1 MKYIGKISLGLALC
15 MGLFVSC
22 KDDNN
27 LNSTSGITV
36 DKQEIT
42 IGPDGG
48 VESIKVISGTEW
60 LSSSSKPWVMISPAN
75 GFGSVDGTLAI
86 DSTLE
91 VKARQAQVRFRQ
103 SDNSETIVGIT
114 QFGYG
119 KQIIP
124 AESEIEIP
132 NSEVYEKRY
141 FDVKIA
147 TNVAFKIDDE
157 VKYIWGEEIP
167 ETEVGNVSDSDLK
180 NWITLPGES
189 SLNVDL
195 DRKDRP
201 RTITVRF
208 RWEMNTAPYK
218 RVAKIKLLPK
228 NNDDILV
235 DQDGNPT
242 GEVVLTVT
250 QEPAVKITDDR
261 RGDSLAIV
269 MINQKIQTM
278 MPWEYSENMSNWEHV
293 TLWEEDS
300 EDKPKDFNDEWVGRV
315 RSVGFYWMDLK
326 AEESFPKEIKYLK
339 YLESLTI
346 ETNVNRQARDMHLC
360 EEVCELEHLKELNV
374 YAYGL
379 VDLPKNFSKLA
390 KTLEYLDLGS
400 NNFPK
405 LSTITDVVNADTFKE
420 LKGLQLS
427 TGRRNDTTNDLSASS
442 DKNIK
447 EGELGIYVN
456 LDAND
461 NDKEKQAFM
470 TLLGWENLEYL
481 GLSYL
486 FIEGSLPTDEEM
498 KALED
503 ESGQKIFKPYEQ
515 SDWDEYELPKDTCD
529 WLLTTDKPIIIP
541 GKTAAENKTVTG
553 QDILKVLPRMKMLTL
568 NLNFLTGDM
577 PNWLLFHP
585 YFMSWS
591 PDGLI
596 IPQWIKG
603 KDTQGN
609 NVGFANVGDNNPN
622 FNYKYYYG
630 DGTAAGSG
638 SAAYPGYYNKY
649 VGGGVD
655 WKPSTDAGSDGTEGS
670 NNN

>member
-27 LNSTSGITV
+27 LNTTSGITV

-48 VESIKVISGTEW
+48 VESIKVTSGTEW

-75 GFGSVDGTLAI
+75 GFGSVDGTLVI

-103 SDNSETIVGIT
+103 SDNSETIVDIT

-124 AESEIEIP
+124 AKSEIEIP
-132 NSEVYEKRY
+132 NSEVYENRY
-141 FDVKIA
+141 FDVNIA
-147 TNVAFKIDDE
+147 TNVEFQIDKNVE
-157 VKYIWGEEIP
+157 YLWGEEVP
-167 ETEVGNVSDSDLK
+167 EEEKAELEADLTG
-180 NWITLPGES
+180 WITLPQ
-189 SLNVDL
+189 NQPTVDL

-201 RTITVRF
+201 RNLTVRF

-218 RVAKIKLLPK
+218 RVAKIKLLPLK
-228 NNDDILV
+228 DEDQLI

-242 GEVVLTVT
+242 GEVILTVT
-250 QEPAVKITDDR
+250 QEAAVKITDDR

-278 MPWEYSENMSNWEHV
+278 MGWEYSENMANWEYV

-300 EDKPKDFNDEWVGRV
+300 EDTPDGFNEDWYGRV
-315 RSVGFYWMDLK
+315 RSVAFNWMDLK
-326 AEESFPKEIKYLK
+326 DGETFPKEVKYLK

-346 ETNVNRQARDMHLC
+346 QSNINRQIRDVKLGDEIC
-360 EEVCELEHLKELNV
+360 NLEHLKELNV
-374 YAYGL
+374 YSYGL
-379 VDLPKNFSKLA
+379 TELPESFTKLA
-390 KTLEYLDLGS
+390 DKLEFLDLGS
-400 NNFPK
+400 NNFPS
-405 LSTITDVVNADTFKE
+405 LSSIINDKMIHPSKFKK
-420 LKGLQLS
+420 LKGLELS
-427 TGRRNDTTNDLSASS
+427 TGRRNDTTSDLSTVVSQLENG
-442 DKNIK
+442 D
-447 EGELGIYVN
+447 LGIYVN
-456 LDAND
+456 L
-461 NDKEKQAFM
+461 NDKGGDEYKAFK

-481 GLSYL
+481 GLAYL
-486 FIEGSLPTDEEM
+486 FIEGQLPTDEEM
-498 KALED
+498 KGFTDMNGKNFA
-503 ESGQKIFKPYEQ
+503 PYTEA
-515 SDWDEYELPKDTCD
+515 DKNDYPLLNDTCN
-529 WLLTTDKPIIIP
+529 WLLTDREITLPNNEKVK
-541 GKTAAENKTVTG
+541 GNEV
-553 QDILKVLPRMKMLTL
+553 LKVLPKLKALSL
-568 NLNFLTGDM
+568 NLNFLTGKL
-577 PNWLLFHP
+577 PNWILFHP
-585 YFMSWS
+585 NLQEWN
-591 PDGLI
+591 PDGRI

-603 KDTQGN
+603 KDTKGN
-609 NVGFANVGDNNPN
+609 SVGFSNAGSSVPG

-630 DGTAAGSG
+630 DGTEAGFS

-655 WKPSTDAGSDGTEGS
+655 WKPSTGSGD
-670 NNN
+670 

>member
-1 MKYIGKISLGLALC
+1 MKYIGKLSLGLALC

-27 LNSTSGITV
+27 LNTTSGITV
-36 DKQEIT
+36 DKQDIA

-48 VESIKVISGTEW
+48 VESIKVTSGTEW

-91 VKARQAQVRFRQ
+91 IKSRTAQVRFRQ
-103 SDNSETIVGIT
+103 SDNNETIVNIT

-124 AESEIEIP
+124 AETEIEVP

-147 TNVAFKIDDE
+147 TNVEFKTGSDVE
-157 VKYIWGEEIP
+157 YIWGEEI
-167 ETEVGNVSDSDLK
+167 TEEEKAEFASDLSG
-180 NWITLPGES
+180 WIGLPS
-189 SLNVDL
+189 DNSLNVDL

-201 RTITVRF
+201 RTVTVRF

-228 NNDDILV
+228 NDE
-235 DQDGNPT
+235 DQLIDQEGNPT

-278 MPWEYSENMSNWEHV
+278 MAWEYGENMSNWEHV

-300 EDKPKDFNDEWVGRV
+300 EDKPEDFNDEWVGRV
-315 RSVGFYWMDLK
+315 RSVGFFWMDLK
-326 AEESFPKEIKYLK
+326 EKEDFPKEIKYLK

-346 ETNVNRQARDMHLC
+346 ETNVNRQIREMHLS
-360 EEVCELEHLKELNV
+360 EEICELKHLKELNV

-379 VDLPKNFSKLA
+379 VDLPDNFDKLG

-400 NNFPK
+400 NNFKK
-405 LSTITDVVNADTFKE
+405 LSTITEDVNPRKFPH

-427 TGRRNDTTNDLSASS
+427 TCRRNDTTNDLTTVLSTPNVTNG
-442 DKNIK
+442 D
-447 EGELGIYVN
+447 LGIYVN
-456 LDAND
+456 LDKD
-461 NDKEKQAFM
+461 DDEKKAFM
-470 TLLGWENLEYL
+470 ELMKWNKLEYL
-481 GLSYL
+481 ALSYL
-486 FIEGSLPTDEEM
+486 FLEGSLPSDEEM
-498 KALED
+498 LELC
-503 ESGQKIFKPYEQ
+503 GTYKVHQ
-515 SDWDEYELPKDTCD
+515 SDPDLFTEEVQTLLQDTCS
-529 WLLTTDKPIIIP
+529 WLVRDDAQTIKINAKDGTQIEVNNTDIAMVLP
-541 GKTAAENKTVTG
+541 N
-553 QDILKVLPRMKMLTL
+553 LKVFSL
-568 NLNFLTGDM
+568 NLNFLTGDL

-585 YFMSWS
+585 YFMNWN

-603 KDTQGN
+603 KNTKGDAVGFG
-609 NVGFANVGDNNPN
+609 NVGSNNPD

-630 DGTAAGSG
+630 DGTEKGREG
-638 SAAYPGYYNKY
+638 AAYPKFYNKY
-649 VGGGVD
+649 VGGGWEPD
-655 WKPSTDAGSDGTEGS
+655 EPEEGEETGK
-670 NNN
+670 

>member
-1 MKYIGKISLGLALC
+1 MKYIGKLSLGLALC

-27 LNSTSGITV
+27 LNTTSGITV
-36 DKQEIT
+36 DKQDIA

-48 VESIKVISGTEW
+48 VESIKVTSGTEW

-91 VKARQAQVRFRQ
+91 IKSRTAQVRFRQ
-103 SDNSETIVGIT
+103 SDNNETIVNIT

-124 AESEIEIP
+124 AETEIEVP
-132 NSEVYEKRY
+132 NSDVYEKRY
-141 FDVKIA
+141 FDVKIS
-147 TNVAFKIDDE
+147 TNVKFKIGSDVE
-157 VKYIWGEEIP
+157 YIWGEEI
-167 ETEVGNVSDSDLK
+167 TEEEKAESASDLSG
-180 NWITLPGES
+180 WIGLPS
-189 SLNVDL
+189 DNSLNVDL

-228 NNDDILV
+228 NDE
-235 DQDGNPT
+235 DQLIDQEGNPT

-278 MPWEYSENMSNWEHV
+278 MAWEYGENMSNWEHV

-300 EDKPKDFNDEWVGRV
+300 EDKPEDFNDEWVGRV
-315 RSVGFYWMDLK
+315 RSVGFFWMDLK
-326 AEESFPKEIKYLK
+326 EKEDFPKEIKYLK

-346 ETNVNRQARDMHLC
+346 ETNVNRQIREMHLS
-360 EEVCELEHLKELNV
+360 EEICELKHLKELNV

-379 VDLPKNFSKLA
+379 VDLPENFDKLG

-400 NNFPK
+400 NNFKK
-405 LSTITDVVNADTFKE
+405 LSTITKDVNPRKFPH

-427 TGRRNDTTNDLSASS
+427 TCRRNDTTNDLTTVLSTPNVTNG
-442 DKNIK
+442 D
-447 EGELGIYVN
+447 LGIYVN
-456 LDAND
+456 LDKD
-461 NDKEKQAFM
+461 DDEKKAFM
-470 TLLGWENLEYL
+470 ELMKWNKLEYL

-486 FIEGSLPTDEEM
+486 FLEGSLPSDEEM
-498 KALED
+498 LELC
-503 ESGQKIFKPYEQ
+503 GTYKVHQ
-515 SDWDEYELPKDTCD
+515 SDPDLFTEEVQTLLQDTCS
-529 WLLTTDKPIIIP
+529 WLVRDDAQTIKINAKDGTQIEVKNTDIAMVLP
-541 GKTAAENKTVTG
+541 N
-553 QDILKVLPRMKMLTL
+553 LKVFSL
-568 NLNFLTGDM
+568 NLNFLTGDL

-585 YFMSWS
+585 YFMNWN

-603 KDTQGN
+603 KNTKGDAVGFG
-609 NVGFANVGDNNPN
+609 NVGSNNPD

-630 DGTAAGSG
+630 DGTEKGREG
-638 SAAYPGYYNKY
+638 AAYPKFYNKY
-649 VGGGVD
+649 VGGGWEPD
-655 WKPSTDAGSDGTEGS
+655 EPEEGEETGK
-670 NNN
+670 

>member
-48 VESIKVISGTEW
+48 VESIKVTSGTEW

-103 SDNSETIVGIT
+103 SDNNETIVDII

-141 FDVKIA
+141 FDVNIA
-147 TNVAFKIDDE
+147 TNVEFKIDDE
-157 VKYIWGEEIP
+157 IEYLWGEEVP
-167 ETEVGNVSDSDLK
+167 EEEKAELEADLEG
-180 NWITLPGES
+180 WITLPQ
-189 SLNVDL
+189 NQPTVDL

-201 RTITVRF
+201 RNLTVRF

-218 RVAKIKLLPK
+218 RVAKIKLLPVK
-228 NNDDILV
+228 EEDQLI

-242 GEVVLTVT
+242 GEVILTVT
-250 QEPAVKITDDR
+250 QEAAVKITDDR

-278 MPWEYSENMSNWEHV
+278 MGWEYSENMTNWEHV

-300 EDKPKDFNDEWVGRV
+300 EDTPEGFNEEWYGRV

-326 AEESFPKEIKYLK
+326 ENESFPKEIKYLK

-346 ETNVNRQARDMHLC
+346 ETNVNRQIREMHLG

-379 VDLPKNFSKLA
+379 VDLPKNFEKLGE
-390 KTLEYLDLGS
+390 TLEYLDLGS
-400 NNFPK
+400 NNFK
-405 LSTITDVVNADTFKE
+405 TLSTVTNVVNPTTFKN

-427 TGRRNDTTNDLSASS
+427 TCRRNDTTNELKPVINDLTAG
-442 DKNIK
+442 KM
-447 EGELGIYVN
+447 GIYIN
-456 LDAND
+456 LDEPGTERD
-461 NDKEKQAFM
+461 AFI
-470 TLLGWENLEYL
+470 TLLGWNKLEYL

-486 FIEGSLPTDEEM
+486 FIEGKLPSDEEM
-498 KALED
+498 LGLRGTYK
-503 ESGQKIFKPYEQ
+503 KHQ
-515 SDWDEYELPKDTCD
+515 SDPDLFTEELQTLLQDTCS
-529 WLLTTDKPIIIP
+529 WLVREDAQTIKINAKDETQIEVNNTDIAMVLP
-541 GKTAAENKTVTG
+541 N
-553 QDILKVLPRMKMLTL
+553 LKVFSL

-585 YFMSWS
+585 YFMNWN
-591 PDGLI
+591 PGGLI

-603 KDTQGN
+603 KNSNGET
-609 NVGFANVGDNNPN
+609 VGFANVGENNPN
-622 FNYKYYYG
+622 FNYNYYYG
-630 DGTAAGSG
+630 DGTKEGFN

-655 WKPSTDAGSDGTEGS
+655 WKPSTDTGEEDTTE
-670 NNN
+670 NDN